1 MEGGLNPSRLFIE
14 RPVATSLLMLAIL
27 LAGLLAYRLLPIAS
41 LPEVDYPTIQV
52 TTLYPGASPD
62 VMTSSVTA
70 PLERQFGQMP
80 GLAQM
85 SSTSSGGASVITLR
99 FDLDLALDIAEQ
111 EVQAAINAGS
121 NLLPADLPMPPLYAK
136 VNPADAPILAIAVTS
151 PSLPVIRVHDLVES
165 RLAQK
170 ISQVSGV
177 GLVAIAGGRR
187 PAVRIQANPRAL
199 AALGL
204 SLEDLRNAIGSANVN
219 QSKGSFDG
227 AERASTIDANDQMKS
242 AAQYGDQVFAYRN
255 GAPIRVRDV
264 ATLVD
269 DAENLRLAAWAD
281 RTPAVILNVQRQ
293 PGANVIETVDRVKAV
308 LPQLQATLP
317 ASVDVRVLSD
327 RTTTIRASVRDVQL
341 ELLFAVTLVVAVI
354 FVFLRSVPATLIPG
368 VAVPLSLVG
377 TFGVM
382 YLAGFSVNNLTLMA
396 LVVSTGFVV
405 DDAIVMIEN
414 IARHLEEGA
423 GDVSAQAHVGAAD
436 VKGAP
441 APGRSQNALRHL
453 EEGAGDVSAQAHV
466 GAADVKGAPA
476 TGRSQDALR
485 HLEEGAGDVS
495 AQAHVGAADV
505 KGAPA
510 PGRSRNVVRPNT
522 PLEAALKGSRQIGF
536 TIISL
541 TVSLIAV
548 LIPLLFMGDVVGR
561 LFHEFAITLAVAI
574 LISAFVSLTLTP
586 MMCARVLRHE
596 RPEDHGRL
604 WRAVGRAFD
613 ATIASYGRMLDW
625 VLDRSGAT
633 MLVFVAT
640 LALTALLY
648 VVVPKGFFPV
658 QDTGLVQGITQGP
671 QSTSFAAMA
680 EHQQQL
686 AERVLED
693 PAVASVSSFIG
704 VDGTNVTLNQGR
716 LLIALKP
723 KDERADASAV
733 AARLADA
740 VRDIPGISLYLQPVQ
755 ELTIEDRVSKTQ
767 YQFTLSS
774 PASADLAQA
783 TTALLERLV
792 ALPQL
797 SGVASDQQDQGLQ
810 AYVDID
816 REAAGRLGVTVAAI
830 DAVLYDA
837 FGQRLISTIFTQS
850 NQYRVVLE
858 VAPRYRLGP
867 DALAALYVPG
877 SNGAQAIQV
886 PLASVARISERAAP
900 LVVNHMAQFPAATI
914 SFNVAPG
921 VSLGE
926 AVQAIQH
933 EQAELQAA
941 GQWPASVE
949 TGFQGAALA
958 FQASLTSTLMLILAA
973 VVTMYIVLGVL
984 YESYIHP
991 LTILSTLPAAGLGAL
1006 LALLAYRLDLGIV
1019 AIIGIVLLIG
1029 IVKKNAIM
1037 MIDFALDAERE
1048 QGLAPR
1054 AAIHQACLLR
1064 FRPILMTTLAAL
1076 LGALPLMLGSGVGSE
1091 LRHPLG
1097 VVMVGGLIV
1106 SQLLTLFTTPVIYLG
1121 FASLAE
1127 RFAARPAPAA
1137 GD

>member
-441 APGRSQNALRHL
+441 APGRSQN
-453 EEGAGDVSAQAHV
+453 
-466 GAADVKGAPA
+466 
-476 TGRSQDALR
+476 ALR